1 MTEPARDELIHAA
14 LDAQQRAYC
23 PYSNFPVGAA
33 IRTASGKIFQGCNV
47 ENVSYGLTICAERVA
62 ACSAVAAGERE
73 FTDIAVVSNGGA
85 SPCGACRQ
93 FLAEFNPNL
102 RIIMVDALHQDHGYQ
117 SSLAVL
123 LPGRFDKNKLDSGRR
138 G

>member
-1 MTEPARDELIHAA
+1 MTDLARDELVHAA

-23 PYSNFPVGAA
+23 PYSHFPVGAA
-33 IRTASGKIFQGCNV
+33 VRTASGQIFQGVNV

-62 ACSAVAAGERE
+62 VAAAVTAGELE

-102 RIIMVDALHQDHGYQ
+102 RIIMVDSLHQDHGYQ

-123 LPGRFDKNKLDSGRR
+123 LPSRFDKAKLDSGRR